1 MSIGAVYRT
10 GPARRSPQ
18 RSPNVGFYCYVRSS
32 AVWTS
37 LIALI
42 LLAIETK
49 EEYDAAQK
57 QKTKAQKIKEVQ
69 YAPAELREMSE
80 SGFPC

>member
-1 MSIGAVYRT
+1 
-10 GPARRSPQ
+10 
-18 RSPNVGFYCYVRSS
+18 
-32 AVWTS
+32 
-37 LIALI
+37 LIAPI
-42 LLAIETK
+42 LLATETK

-80 SGFPC
+80 SGVLCC